1 MASKLKASKNTK
13 ASTNQIVATS
23 QTSRFH
29 VDTLT
34 TLSKEDNAQHFAKGS
49 LISPNLVNIS
59 IGSRD
64 ILVDAHLRLKTNVRY
79 GLVGRN
85 GQGKSTILKALAE
98 KIIPGVPENI
108 RILLVGQVDD
118 SLLDPLKNGAQASV
132 VEVVV
137 ESDSRREYAMWEY
150 KTLSTALEADSEI
163 KVVEA
168 LATLRHSRALK
179 DLEIAQKIAA
189 KRSGT
194 RGAEARKRLL
204 VCEKQVADLD
214 VELVTVKEGKADMS
228 PESTAAAHTS
238 ANDLLAEVR
247 DTLEAVNA
255 EATESNARVILL
267 GLGFSQEQLDKPFG
281 DLSGGWR
288 SRCTLASA
296 LLQKPDILILDE
308 PTNYLDIPS
317 VIWLQRYLNNLEE
330 TTILLVAHDRAF
342 LDQATQET
350 IILREQKL
358 SYHEGAISACERAA
372 AKKRKSQLRMRD
384 ALDKKRD
391 LIEKSIAEGARA
403 ARKTGDDNKARMV
416 KSRQKKLDDRWGLEV
431 NEKGHKFKLN
441 RDFGGFHLTSRAD
454 IEIEGVDPPVHLPFP
469 DPEDLRF
476 PGSLCSAANVT
487 YQYSRSGPVV
497 LDDITITVHPGDR
510 VGLVGKNGEGKS
522 TLVKLLIGQ
531 LKPTKG
537 VVERHPRLRIGYYSQ
552 HSVEELTDPKVG
564 ATSSVDHFI
573 EELKNIHNIN
583 IDDGTARGFLGSF
596 GLQGRVAT
604 NPISTLSGGQK
615 VRLALA
621 LIVYPAP
628 DLLVLDEVSTHLDM
642 DTNVGLMRALRGFK
656 GAILLVSHDRHLIQ
670 CVIEGAPLIPEGE
683 DGDEDDEEE
692 EEDPDDP
699 GKVGSVYRVGP
710 KGRLRVLPGGVN
722 DYVAIIEKRLK

>member
-1 MASKLKASKNTK
+1 MASKSKVSKNLKA
-13 ASTNQIVATS
+13 ATNQIVATS

-34 TLSKEDNAQHFAKGS
+34 TLSKEIDLKQ
-49 LISPNLVNIS
+49 VNIS
-59 IGSRD
+59 IGNRD
-64 ILVDAHLRLKTNVRY
+64 ILTDAHLRLKTGVRY

-85 GQGKSTILKALAE
+85 GQGKSTIMKALAE

-118 SLLDPLKNGAQASV
+118 SLLDPAKSGTQATV

-137 ESDSRREYAMWEY
+137 KSDSRREYAMWEY
-150 KTLSTALEADSEI
+150 KTLSAALESDSEI
-163 KVVEA
+163 QLMQGLV
-168 LATLRHSRALK
+168 TLRRSRALK
-179 DLEIAQKIAA
+179 DLELAQKIAT

-194 RGAEARKRLL
+194 RGAEARKHLL

-214 VELVTVKEGKADMS
+214 IELATVKEGKFDS
-228 PESTAAAHTS
+228 NPETAAVAHTTAS
-238 ANDLLAEVR
+238 DMLAEIR
-247 DTLEAVNA
+247 DTLDAVNA

-267 GLGFSQEQLDKPFG
+267 GLGFSQEQLDKPFS

-317 VIWLQRYLNNLEE
+317 VIWLQYYLESLDE
-330 TTILLVAHDRAF
+330 TTVILVAHDRAF
-342 LDQATQET
+342 LDQVTQET

-358 SYHEGAISACERAA
+358 TYHEGAISACERAA
-372 AKKRKSQLRMRD
+372 AKKRKSQTRMQD

-391 LIEKSIAEGARA
+391 LIEKSIADGARA
-403 ARKTGDDNKARMV
+403 ARKTGDENRARMV

-441 RDFGGFHLTSRAD
+441 RDLGGDYYLTSRIG
-454 IEIEGVDPPVHLPFP
+454 IEIEGVDPPVNLPFP

-487 YQYSRSGPVV
+487 YRYSKSGPVV
-497 LDDITITVHPGDR
+497 LDDVTITIHPGDR

-552 HSVEELTDPKVG
+552 HSVEELTDPKIG
-564 ATSSVDHFI
+564 ALSSVDHFI
-573 EELKNIHNIN
+573 EELKNIHSIN

-604 NPISTLSGGQK
+604 NPIGTLSGGQK

-656 GAILLVSHDRHLIQ
+656 GAVLLVSHDRHLIQ
-670 CVIEGAPLIPEGE
+670 CVIEGTPLVPEGE
-683 DGDEDDEEE
+683 DSDDEEE
-692 EEDPDDP
+692 EEDAEDA
-699 GKVGSVYRVGP
+699 GKVGLVYRVGP

-722 DYVAIIEKRLK
+722 DYVTVIEKRLK

>member
-1 MASKLKASKNTK
+1 M
-13 ASTNQIVATS
+13 
-23 QTSRFH
+23 
-29 VDTLT
+29 
-34 TLSKEDNAQHFAKGS
+34 
-49 LISPNLVNIS
+49 LISSDPVNIS
-59 IGSRD
+59 IGNRD
-64 ILVDAHLRLKTNVRY
+64 ILVDAHLRLKANVRY

-118 SLLDPLKNGAQASV
+118 SLLDPTKSSAQATV

-137 ESDSRREYAMWEY
+137 KSDSRREYAMWEY
-150 KTLSTALEADSEI
+150 KTLSTALESDSEI
-163 KVVEA
+163 QLVEA
-168 LATLRHSRALK
+168 LVTLRHSRASK
-179 DLEIAQKIAA
+179 DLEIAQKIAS

-194 RGAEARKRLL
+194 RGAEARKQLL
-204 VCEKQVADLD
+204 AA
-214 VELVTVKEGKADMS
+214 VKEGKVDIS
-228 PESTAAAHTS
+228 PESATTAHNS
-238 ANDLLAEVR
+238 ANDLLAEIR
-247 DTLEAVNA
+247 DTLDAVNA

-267 GLGFSQEQLDKPFG
+267 GLGFSPEQLDKPFN

-317 VIWLQRYLNNLEE
+317 VIWLQRYLENLEE

-342 LDQATQET
+342 LDQVTQET

-358 SYHEGAISACERAA
+358 TYHEGAISACERAA
-372 AKKRKSQLRMRD
+372 AKKRKSQVRMQD
-384 ALDKKRD
+384 AMDKKRD
-391 LIEKSIAEGARA
+391 LIEKSIAGGARA
-403 ARKTGDDNKARMV
+403 ARKTGDENKARMV

-431 NEKGHKFKLN
+431 NDKGHNIQRFKLN
-441 RDFGGFHLTSRAD
+441 RDFGGFHLTSRAEM
-454 IEIEGVDPPVHLPFP
+454 EIESVDPPVSLPFP

-487 YQYSRSGPVV
+487 YQYSKSGPVV
-497 LDDITITVHPGDR
+497 LDNVTITVHPGDR

-552 HSVEELTDPKVG
+552 HSVEELTEPEVG
-564 ATSSVDHFI
+564 VVSSVDHFI
-573 EELKNIHNIN
+573 EELKSLHNIN

-596 GLQGRVAT
+596 GLQGRTAI

-642 DTNVGLMRALRGFK
+642 DTNVGLMRALRRFK
-656 GAILLVSHDRHLIQ
+656 GAVLLVSHDRHLIQ
-670 CVIEGAPLIPEGE
+670 CVVEGAPLIPEGE
-683 DGDEDDEEE
+683 DGDDDEEE
-692 EEDPDDP
+692 EEEDINDP
-699 GKVGSVYRVGP
+699 GKAGSVYRVGP

>member
-1 MASKLKASKNTK
+1 MASKSKASKNLK

-34 TLSKEDNAQHFAKGS
+34 TLSKEIDLKQ
-49 LISPNLVNIS
+49 VNIS
-59 IGSRD
+59 IGNRD
-64 ILVDAHLRLKTNVRY
+64 ILTDAHLRLKTGVRY

-85 GQGKSTILKALAE
+85 GQGKSSARLPYGLPSPGSNISIPAIMKALAE

-118 SLLDPLKNGAQASV
+118 SLLDPAKSGTQATV

-137 ESDSRREYAMWEY
+137 KSDSCREYAMWEY
-150 KTLSTALEADSEI
+150 KILSAALESDSELQLMQGL
-163 KVVEA
+163 V
-168 LATLRHSRALK
+168 TLRHSRALK
-179 DLEIAQKIAA
+179 DLELSQKIAT

-194 RGAEARKRLL
+194 RGAEARKHLL

-214 VELVTVKEGKADMS
+214 IELAAVKEGKFDS
-228 PESTAAAHTS
+228 SSESAAVAHTTAS
-238 ANDLLAEVR
+238 DMLAEIR
-247 DTLEAVNA
+247 DTLDAVNA

-267 GLGFSQEQLDKPFG
+267 GLGFSQEQLDKPFS

-317 VIWLQRYLNNLEE
+317 VIWLQHYLEGLEE

-342 LDQATQET
+342 LDHVTQET

-358 SYHEGAISACERAA
+358 TYHEGAISACERAA
-372 AKKRKSQLRMRD
+372 AKKHKSQVRTQD

-403 ARKTGDDNKARMV
+403 ARKTGDENRARMV

-441 RDFGGFHLTSRAD
+441 RDLGGFHLTSRAG
-454 IEIEGVDPPVHLPFP
+454 IEIEGVDPPVNLPFP

-476 PGSLCSAANVT
+476 PGSLCSATNVT
-487 YQYSRSGPVV
+487 YRYSRSGPVV
-497 LDDITITVHPGDR
+497 LDDVTITIHPGDR

-537 VVERHPRLRIGYYSQ
+537 IVERHPRLRIGYYSQ
-552 HSVEELTDPKVG
+552 HSVEELTDPKIG
-564 ATSSVDHFI
+564 ALSSVDHFI
-573 EELKNIHNIN
+573 EELKNIHSIH

-596 GLQGRVAT
+596 GLQVRVAT
-604 NPISTLSGGQK
+604 NPIGTLSGGQK

-670 CVIEGAPLIPEGE
+670 CVIEGAPLVPEGE
-683 DGDEDDEEE
+683 DSDDEEE
-692 EEDPDDP
+692 EEDAEDT
-699 GKVGSVYRVGP
+699 GKVGLVYRVGP

-722 DYVAIIEKRLK
+722 D